1 MRRAQTA
8 ALKSAL
14 SGITD
19 LQWCPPRDWED
30 WNGFSPV
37 ARPREL
43 SQRLAEVGV
52 PNSVGSFALVANDQ
66 RRVFAGLSPSPC
78 RRARHFVDTTLAIVL
93 SEHDDEQ
100 RIAGMADI
108 VAREIAR
115 WG

>member
-1 MRRAQTA
+1 
-8 ALKSAL
+8 
-14 SGITD
+14 
-19 LQWCPPRDWED
+19 
-30 WNGFSPV
+30 V

-52 PNSVGSFALVANDQ
+52 PNSVGSFALIANDQ

-78 RRARHFVDTTLAIVL
+78 GRAQHFVDTTLAIVL

-100 RIAGMADI
+100 RIAEMTDI